1 MKSVESVMNSI
12 PLTFDE
18 HQIRRTVIGGSNVV
32 KADSLN
38 ISVILL
44 NTSGSHLKTH
54 VFENLLQ
61 CNFQTIVSIEHDAGN
76 FSLDDMSRKFPTVKF
91 IIPLEKATDGELINL
106 AMAEVSSDYVLVLR
120 DSLNIP
126 VSTILPHLAEN
137 LTQNGTYC
145 IVPRLFDAAKNELPC
160 TFTPSYAH
168 GHFTIESSTVISDG
182 AKTLYPFDYIGLYN
196 RQKFIQLGGFDW
208 TITSSYW
215 QILDL
220 SVRSWLFGEKT
231 RLTSKLQFNYIEE
244 PPVED
249 RTFTLS
255 YLRYYL
261 KNELPKIRF
270 GQGCIRKSSF
280 LSFFFRSSC
289 GIMEA
294 HRQFKAASVWVEKNK
309 YKFTIE
315 LQNLIENWKE

>member
-1 MKSVESVMNSI
+1 MNSI

-18 HQIRRTVIGGSNVV
+18 HQIKRTVIGGSNLNIS
-32 KADSLN
+32 DSLN

-54 VFENLLQ
+54 IFENLLE
-61 CNFQTIVSIEHDAGN
+61 CKFQSIVSIEHDSDN
-76 FSLDDMSRKFPTVKF
+76 FSLDDMSKRFPSIKF
-91 IIPLEKATDGELINL
+91 IIPLEKTSDGELINL
-106 AMAEVSSDYVLVLR
+106 AMSEVQSDYVLVLR

-145 IVPRLFDAAKNELPC
+145 IVPRLFDAAKNEIPC
-160 TFTPSYAH
+160 SFKPVY
-168 GHFTIESSTVISDG
+168 GKGRFLIESSTAISDG
-182 AKTLYPFDYIGLYN
+182 AKTLYPFDYVALYN
-196 RQKFIQLGGFDW
+196 RTKFIQLGGFDW
-208 TITSSYW
+208 TITSPYW

-220 SVRSWLFGEKT
+220 SLRSWLFGEKT

-261 KNELPKIRF
+261 KNELPIIRF
-270 GQGCIRKSSF
+270 GHGYIKKASF

-289 GIMEA
+289 GALEA
-294 HRQFKAASVWVEKNK
+294 WRQYSAARTWVEKNK
-309 YKFTIE
+309 YKFTID
-315 LQNLIENWKE
+315 LQQLIESWDE

>member
-1 MKSVESVMNSI
+1 MNSI

-18 HQIRRTVIGGSNVV
+18 HQIKRTVIGGSSVSP
-32 KADSLN
+32 DSLN

-54 VFENLLQ
+54 VFENLLE
-61 CNFQTIVSIEHDAGN
+61 CKFQTIISIEHDASN
-76 FSLDDMSRKFPTVKF
+76 FSLDDMSKKFPTVKF
-91 IIPLEKATDGELINL
+91 IIPLEKTTDGELINL
-106 AMAEVSSDYVLVLR
+106 AMSEVHSDYVMVLR

-145 IVPRLFDAAKNELPC
+145 IVPRLFDSNKNELPC
-160 TFTPSYAH
+160 SFVPSYSR
-168 GHFTIESSTVISDG
+168 GHFYVESSTAISDG

-220 SVRSWLFGEKT
+220 AMRSWLWGEKT

-261 KNELPKIRF
+261 KNELPRIKQE
-270 GQGCIRKSSF
+270 QGYISPASF
-280 LSFFFRSSC
+280 FPFFFRSSC
-289 GIMEA
+289 GILEA
-294 HRQFKAASVWVEKNK
+294 HRQFKAARFWVEKNK
-309 YKFTIE
+309 YKFTLE
-315 LQNLIENWKE
+315 LQNLIENWNE